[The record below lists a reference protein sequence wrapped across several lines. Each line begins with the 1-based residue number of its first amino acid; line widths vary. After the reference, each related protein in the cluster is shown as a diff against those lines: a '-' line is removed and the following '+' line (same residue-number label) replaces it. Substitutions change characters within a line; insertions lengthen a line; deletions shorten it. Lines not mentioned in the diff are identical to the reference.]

1 VDKKS
6 PLSAFLTAIL
16 IGGLVLASAM
26 RFGTVQAS
34 TGDSGIPKPSVP
46 EFTLKIVD
54 TSYDVAPYTHTD
66 PYSGES
72 WTEPGYHVKSRDV
85 QITIKNQPFSAY
97 TDESGNY
104 IGLFYKVS
112 YKGHYE
118 DTWRYWPEDT
128 YGYEDFSNLY
138 AASGSDYT
146 TISISLFNWPEI
158 GTGDKMDYRLEAR
171 IGYYSYDQSG
181 PFTALETSG
190 WSDTQTITI
199 GEAQAP
205 TPSPATTPTPAPTPT
220 PTPTPTPSE
229 EPQQT
234 EQIEPIVG
242 SAIVVA
248 VIVAVLG
255 LFIYLIK
262 RK

>member
-1 VDKKS
+1 MNKNS
-6 PLSAFLTAIL
+6 LSSAFLTAIL
-16 IGGLVLASAM
+16 IGLVLASAM

-34 TGDSGIPKPSVP
+34 TGGSGIPKPSVP

-190 WSDTQTITI
+190 WSETQTITI

-205 TPSPATTPTPAPTPT
+205 TPSPETTPT
-220 PTPTPTPSE
+220 PTPPNMGPTSPPNHEPLLTP
-229 EPQQT
+229 
-234 EQIEPIVG
+234 EQLGIIVG
-242 SAIVVA
+242 VAIAVA
-248 VIVAVLG
+248 VIVAG
-255 LFIYLIK
+255 LSLLIYLIK